1 MTQGKL
7 LSQSPSISDFDP
19 SFPCRGEKRRGT
31 GETYLRLRNAS
42 TNVTETLLNLGSEPV
57 REFLLCVE
65 PVRYLLSLWS
75 NDKQGGVLRLHDEEG
90 NLLAALPL
98 MEGKPTET
106 ALRLLEPVR
115 EKSEWKR
122 WGSKRRIGGKW
133 NCVSTRDKRW
143 PSVILPSVAFQGKRM
158 TEYLRWTFSL
168 EEEDSLPL
176 FSLQLRTTGGMVVYV
191 NGHFILR
198 VNLPET
204 STAETPAWTVEDWRE
219 WHTVGVSSSLLQKGT
234 NLLAVEL
241 HRRSDENTAEFD
253 ARSRLFTG
261 DAFVVSSDGFA
272 SDNQSIVYE
281 PASYAFDDDDTTC
294 WKCKEIP
301 AVIRYSFPEGVSLQA
316 NRAVLR
322 ADETYRYHP
331 ISFAFFGVFNET
343 VEENGRFVTKEQR
356 IMLRR
361 FYDASL
367 FREPFETVSVKL
379 PTSRGYSAYEMEV
392 FGTNMGTGPVVLNSL
407 QFVASAVATCAKTR
421 KLPRGESGETV
432 YSRCDW
438 RHIGAKETICAG
450 NRWTGEWRENRGSC
464 LRRWPR
470 GNEAFIDASLR
481 LTNCS
486 LSLFVNEVGE
496 QVKKTLTSVLMVPA
510 GEVALVA
517 PRECG
522 GDVPATCVWVR
533 LLPNPLVA
541 RFVMMQMTGFA
552 GNATEVFQ
560 ETTKTPWKEM
570 KLEVSEMTLREQP
583 DSIVVAMVVVVCFL
597 SLIIVCLLVIIGKL
611 MKGHRN
617 LNRKKLI
624 QLRGQERLLSEV
636 NCRVCW
642 FMRALMVEYHYLQT
656 LPPIT
661 YKPSHNSILSPR
673 TTTMEVYDL
682 TGTREM
688 VSMEKANE
696 IAKVIEEN
704 AATLRNVIF
713 RTKTYSPEVAAVI
726 AGTSLLSPLSLSCPC
741 KGHAPRVV
749 GPL

>member
-1 MTQGKL
+1 
-7 LSQSPSISDFDP
+7 
-19 SFPCRGEKRRGT
+19 
-31 GETYLRLRNAS
+31 
-42 TNVTETLLNLGSEPV
+42 
-57 REFLLCVE
+57 
-65 PVRYLLSLWS
+65 
-75 NDKQGGVLRLHDEEG
+75 
-90 NLLAALPL
+90 

-322 ADETYRYHP
+322 ADETHRYHP

-636 NCRVCW
+636 NYRVCW

-656 LPPIT
+656 LPPIA

>member
-1 MTQGKL
+1 M
-7 LSQSPSISDFDP
+7 
-19 SFPCRGEKRRGT
+19 KRFI
-31 GETYLRLRNAS
+31 
-42 TNVTETLLNLGSEPV
+42 P
-57 REFLLCVE
+57 
-65 PVRYLLSLWS
+65 
-75 NDKQGGVLRLHDEEG
+75 
-90 NLLAALPL
+90 AA
-98 MEGKPTET
+98 
-106 ALRLLEPVR
+106 
-115 EKSEWKR
+115 
-122 WGSKRRIGGKW
+122 IGG
-133 NCVSTRDKRW
+133 
-143 PSVILPSVAFQGKRM
+143 ILARRKQFAR
-158 TEYLRWTFSL
+158 EI
-168 EEEDSLPL
+168 
-176 FSLQLRTTGGMVVYV
+176 GG
-191 NGHFILR
+191 R
-198 VNLPET
+198 
-204 STAETPAWTVEDWRE
+204 
-219 WHTVGVSSSLLQKGT
+219 
-234 NLLAVEL
+234 
-241 HRRSDENTAEFD
+241 
-253 ARSRLFTG
+253 
-261 DAFVVSSDGFA
+261 
-272 SDNQSIVYE
+272 
-281 PASYAFDDDDTTC
+281 
-294 WKCKEIP
+294 
-301 AVIRYSFPEGVSLQA
+301 
-316 NRAVLR
+316 
-322 ADETYRYHP
+322 
-331 ISFAFFGVFNET
+331 
-343 VEENGRFVTKEQR
+343 ENGGRT
-356 IMLRR
+356 
-361 FYDASL
+361 A
-367 FREPFETVSVKL
+367 
-379 PTSRGYSAYEMEV
+379 
-392 FGTNMGTGPVVLNSL
+392 
-407 QFVASAVATCAKTR
+407 
-421 KLPRGESGETV
+421 
-432 YSRCDW
+432 
-438 RHIGAKETICAG
+438 
-450 NRWTGEWRENRGSC
+450 GSC

-611 MKGHRN
+611 MKGRRN

-656 LPPIT
+656 LPPIA